1 MTLISLFVETS
12 VDKRSM
18 QSLSEMTKTPIYG
31 EVYTDSIGQKG
42 TDGDSYYKM
51 MERNIKT
58 IHNGLK

>member
-1 MTLISLFVETS
+1 
-12 VDKRSM
+12 
-18 QSLSEMTKTPIYG
+18 MTKTPIYG

-51 MERNIKT
+51 MEHNIKT